1 MTTVHPNPPGLRL
14 AAFSADA
21 WQHVCPVIRLTRPAE
36 LAGFTLIRGNEWD
49 ETGQLHITPER
60 ISEADLVIIQRNFP
74 VHTAAFDEVLAFARA
89 QGKPVA
95 YELDDL
101 LTELPDSH
109 PDFLSYLST
118 RSAILRALPQVDAV
132 IGSTPEL
139 CSYLGQFNQHVHLLP
154 NYLDDGLWEVR
165 QSPPPTGERLVIGYM
180 GGHSHAPDLE
190 MITPALLRL
199 LEKHADRIQLD
210 FWGIAPPP
218 ALRDLPWVKWRQ
230 VALLS
235 YREFAAY
242 FSEQACDIFIAPLAD
257 NQFNRAKSSLKFLEY
272 SALGAPGVYSRV
284 QPYARVVEHGVNG
297 LLADTPAEW
306 FSALCQLVEDSELRL
321 RLGAAARQTLQE
333 NWLLSAHVQEW
344 ADVYR
349 TIHADGPKPV
359 PPALVKTLTD
369 TTHRWQNDLEIRVGE
384 LSNQNRQLQ
393 QILAADQENSSEMGK
408 KLAERENQEKQLEA
422 EIVSLKETLA
432 SRDELVEHVHGLY
445 NDIMNSN
452 SWRLLGKINRLRA
465 RLLPPGSRRER
476 LLQLAAHSY
485 RVLRQQGPLAFIKG
499 FGRSLVG
506 ALRRSSPPPAPV
518 SPQGQTPGEFRM
530 QVIPGSPLA
539 VPAIS
544 ILVISGEASPT
555 PQAAAAWAA
564 RQTCAGFLEVVAWDR
579 QSAQAR
585 HAQPEGAAWSAS
597 DFSALKAGLRGRW
610 VCLASPD
617 LLAQPETYL
626 ESNLVAL
633 ASERLAFTL
642 NLSSH
647 TPWTLERL
655 QHGFLPGNSA
665 ALLLRLVV
673 DKAYVNEDLL
683 LNLEPWLAEREG
695 FPGIAAR
702 LILHTTRQ
710 PDQPEQLPFEQ
721 PLGVPDFLLRDRY
734 LLVRSQ
740 AQILWDSLPHKM
752 VSPET
757 TLDFPPAPDERP
769 TVMIAQPFI
778 AVGGAEQLAL
788 HIMENLKDK
797 IRFVHVS
804 CDELDAS
811 LGTLSDAFRQASP
824 LIYNLPDFLYPEFR
838 LAYLFDLIERYQPV
852 AFYIHNGAAWF
863 YDILPQLK
871 QRFPALRTVNQVYD
885 SRVGWIYRYDLQLV
899 MNMDAHI
906 GANQKICQAYRDKG
920 ARSTQVF
927 QVPHTIDP
935 KNLNPADYGEYQRFE
950 IKQKLG
956 LPDESRVVTFAARL
970 HPQKRPLD
978 FIELARRF
986 TSDPTVR
993 FLMLGDG
1000 PLAQTVDQQI
1010 QRIGLSNIIRRQF
1023 YRPIS
1028 DILAVTDVLVL
1039 PSEYEGMPL
1048 IVAETQM
1055 MGKPVVV
1062 TDVGNNREVLEL
1074 TGGGV
1079 VVPEIGDVGALEAG
1093 VRQMLQQPPDPEQTR
1108 QAVIENYGVDVVSE
1122 RYRKVLL
1129 GEPDA

>member
-1 MTTVHPNPPGLRL
+1 MTTVYPNPPGLRL

-36 LAGFTLIRGNEWD
+36 LAGFTLIHGNEWD
-49 ETGQLHITPER
+49 ETGQLHIYPER
-60 ISEADLVIIQRNFP
+60 LSAADLVIIQRNFP
-74 VHTAAFDEVLAFARA
+74 VHTAAFDEVLALARA
-89 QGKPVA
+89 QNKPVA
-95 YELDDL
+95 LELDDL

-109 PDFLSYLST
+109 PDYLSYLST

-139 CSYLGQFNQHVHLLP
+139 CSYLGQYNPHVHLLP
-154 NYLDDGLWEVR
+154 NYLDDGLWAVR
-165 QSPPPTGERLVIGYM
+165 QSAPPAGEKLVIGYM

-190 MITPALLRL
+190 MITPALLKL
-199 LEKHADRIQLD
+199 LEKHAGRLQLD
-210 FWGIAPPP
+210 FWGIPPPP
-218 ALRDLPWVKWRQ
+218 ALRDLPRVKWRQ

-242 FSEQACDIFIAPLAD
+242 FSEQTCNIFIAPLAD
-257 NQFNRAKSSLKFLEY
+257 NTFNRAKSSLKFLEY
-272 SALGAPGVYSRV
+272 SAVGAPGVYSRV
-284 QPYARVVEHGVNG
+284 QPYARVVQHGVNG
-297 LLADTPAEW
+297 LLANTPEEW
-306 FSALCQLVEDSELRL
+306 FTALCQLVEDPELRL

-333 NWLLSAHVQEW
+333 NWLLSGHIQEW

-349 TIHADGPKPV
+349 AIHAAGPNPA
-359 PPALVKTLTD
+359 PAALVKTITD
-369 TTHRWQNDLEIRVGE
+369 TTHRWQHDLEIRLGE
-384 LSNQNRQLQ
+384 VTRQNQQLQ
-393 QILAADQENSSEMGK
+393 QSLIAEQARSSALSETTER
-408 KLAERENQEKQLEA
+408 LQAEVFQH
-422 EIVSLKETLA
+422 KETIA
-432 SRDELVEHVHGLY
+432 QRDELVEHVLGLY
-445 NDIMNSN
+445 YDIMNSN
-452 SWRLLGKINRLRA
+452 SWRMLGKINRLRA

-485 RVLRQQGPLAFIKG
+485 RVLRQQGPLAFVKG
-499 FGRSLVG
+499 FGRSLVA
-506 ALRRSSPPPAPV
+506 ALRRGSPPPTPAPA
-518 SPQGQTPGEFRM
+518 PLQGQTPGEFRM

-539 VPAIS
+539 APAIS
-544 ILVISGEASPT
+544 ILVVSGSDAPDV
-555 PQAAAAWAA
+555 QAVSVWAA
-564 RQTCAGFLEVVAWDR
+564 RQTCASFLEVVAWDR
-579 QSAQAR
+579 QSGQAR
-585 HAQPEGAAWSAS
+585 QAQSVDAPWSAS
-597 DFSALKAGLRGRW
+597 DFAALRAGLRGRW
-610 VCLASPD
+610 LCLASPD

-647 TPWTLERL
+647 TPWALERL
-655 QHGFLPGNSA
+655 QQGFLPGNSA
-665 ALLLRLVV
+665 APLLRLVV
-673 DKAYVNEDLL
+673 DKTYVNEQLQL
-683 LNLEPWLAEREG
+683 ELEPWLAERQG

-702 LILHTTRQ
+702 LILHTTQQ
-710 PDQPEQLPFEQ
+710 PDQPEQLPCEQ
-721 PLGVPDFLLRDRY
+721 PLGVPDYLLRDRY
-734 LLVRSQ
+734 LLARSQ
-740 AQILWDSLPHKM
+740 TEILWDSLPHKM

-757 TLDFPPAPDERP
+757 ALDFPPAPDDRP

-797 IRFVHVS
+797 IRFVHVT

-838 LAYLFDLIERYQPV
+838 LAYLCDLIERYQPV

-871 QRFPALRTVNQVYD
+871 QRFPALRTINQVYD
-885 SRVGWIYRYDLQLV
+885 ARVGWIYRYDLRLV

-950 IKQKLG
+950 IKGKLG
-956 LPDESRVVTFAARL
+956 LPAEGRVVTFAARL

-986 TSDPTVR
+986 STDPSVK

-1093 VRQMLQQPPDPEQTR
+1093 VRQMLQQPPDPERTR
-1108 QAVIENYGVDVVSE
+1108 QAVIANFGVEVVSE

>member
-1 MTTVHPNPPGLRL
+1 MTTVSPSTPGLRL
-14 AAFSADA
+14 AAFSADV

-36 LAGFTLIRGNEWD
+36 LAGFSLIHGNEWD
-49 ETGQLHITPER
+49 EAGRLHIFPER
-60 ISEADLVIIQRNFP
+60 LSEADLVIIQRNFP
-74 VHTAAFDEVLAFARA
+74 LHTAAFDEVLALARA
-89 QGKPVA
+89 QNKPVA
-95 YELDDL
+95 FELDDL

-109 PDFLSYLST
+109 PDYLSYLST

-139 CSYLGQFNQHVHLLP
+139 CSYLAQYNSHVHLLP
-154 NYLDDGLWEVR
+154 NYLDDGLWTVR
-165 QSPPPTGERLVIGYM
+165 QSAPAAGEKLVIGYM

-190 MITPALLRL
+190 MITPALLKL
-199 LEKHADRIQLD
+199 LEKHAGRIQLD
-210 FWGIAPPP
+210 FWGIPPP
-218 ALRDLPWVKWRQ
+218 PKLRDLPWVKWRQ
-230 VALLS
+230 VALVS

-257 NQFNRAKSSLKFLEY
+257 NTFNRAKSSLKFLEY

-284 QPYARVVEHGVNG
+284 QPYARLVEHGMNG
-297 LLADTPAEW
+297 LLASTSDEW
-306 FSALCQLVEDSELRL
+306 YQALCQLVEDSELRL

-333 NWLLSAHVQEW
+333 NWLLSGHVQEW

-349 TIHADGPKPV
+349 SIHAAGSQPAPT
-359 PPALVKTLTD
+359 ALVNTLTN

-384 LSNQNRQLQ
+384 LTRQNRQLQ
-393 QILAADQENSSEMGK
+393 QTLAAEQLRSSNLDEK
-408 KLAERENQEKQLEA
+408 TAELEA
-422 EIVSLKETLA
+422 TVIHQKETIA
-432 SRDELVEHVHGLY
+432 QRDELVEHVHGLY
-445 NDIMNSN
+445 TDIMNSN
-452 SWRLLGKINRLRA
+452 SWRLLGRINQLRA
-465 RLLPPGSRRER
+465 RLLPPDSRRER
-476 LLQLAAHSY
+476 LLQLTAQSY
-485 RVLRQQGPLAFIKG
+485 RMLRHQGALAFVKG

-506 ALRRSSPPPAPV
+506 ALRRGSPPPAPALL
-518 SPQGQTPGEFRM
+518 QGQTPGEFRM
-530 QVIPGSPLA
+530 QVISGSPLA
-539 VPAIS
+539 APAIS
-544 ILVISGEASPT
+544 ILVVSESSVPDM
-555 PQAAAAWAA
+555 QAVSAWAE
-564 RQTCAGFLEVVAWDR
+564 RQTCASFLEVIAWDR
-579 QSAQAR
+579 QRSQAR
-585 HAQPEGAAWSAS
+585 HGQPAGSSWAAA
-597 DFSALKAGLRGRW
+597 DFAALKAGLRGRW
-610 VCLASPD
+610 VCLASQD

-647 TPWTLERL
+647 TPWALERL
-655 QHGFLPGNSA
+655 QQGFLPGSSDSP
-665 ALLLRLVV
+665 LLRLVV
-673 DKAYVNEDLL
+673 DKAYVNDQLQ
-683 LNLEPWLAEREG
+683 LNLEPWLAAREG

-710 PDQPEQLPFEQ
+710 PDQPEQLPFET
-721 PLGVPDFLLRDRY
+721 PLSVQDFLLRDRY

-740 AQILWDSLPHKM
+740 TEILWDSLPHKM

-757 TLDFPPAPDERP
+757 ALDFSPAPDTRP

-852 AFYIHNGAAWF
+852 AFYIHNGAAWL

-885 SRVGWIYRYDLQLV
+885 ARVGWIYRYDLQLV

-920 ARSTQVF
+920 ARPEQVF

-956 LPDESRVVTFAARL
+956 LPPESRVVTFAARL

-986 TSDPTVR
+986 ASDPTLR

-1010 QRIGLSNIIRRQF
+1010 QRIGLSNIVRRQF

-1079 VVPEIGDVGALEAG
+1079 VVPEIGDIGALEAG
-1093 VRQMLQQPPDPEQTR
+1093 VRRMLQQPPDPEKTR
-1108 QAVIENYGVDVVSE
+1108 QAVIDNFGVEVVSE